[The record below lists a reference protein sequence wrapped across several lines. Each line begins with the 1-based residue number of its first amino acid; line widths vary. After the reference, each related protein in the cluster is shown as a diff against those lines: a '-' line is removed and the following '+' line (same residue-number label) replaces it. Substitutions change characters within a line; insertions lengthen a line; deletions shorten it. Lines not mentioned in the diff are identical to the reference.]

1 MKIHHLSVA
10 EALASLQSNLHGLSA
25 TEAARRLTE
34 YGRNEIEQ
42 VYHEPL
48 LRRFLKEFTHFFAIV
63 LWVAAALAFV
73 AEWREPGHGM
83 ATLGLAIAGV
93 IIVNGV
99 FSFWQ
104 EYRAEK
110 ALAALRSLL
119 PQNVKVRR
127 GGTALTIL
135 ADNLVPGDIVLLE
148 AGDKIPA
155 DCRVAEAFALRVN
168 NATVTG
174 ESLPH
179 SRDAGA
185 SAEADFMQSSNVLLA
200 GTIVVSGETTALVF
214 ATGGHTAFGQ
224 IAHLTQSEKEPPT
237 PLQREIVRLSHFVA
251 VLSLG
256 IGVVFFLIGRAIGL
270 PFWSNF
276 VFAIGIIVANVPEG
290 LLPTLTLA
298 LAMGSQRMA
307 RRNALVR
314 HLPAVE
320 TLGAA
325 TVICTDKT
333 GTLTENK
340 LAVKQAWLGG
350 ETVNVSDTSRFRA
363 VCSSHRHFFAVTR
376 HCHTLKP
383 TRQGDRRTWLGDP
396 LEVALI
402 ELAESIAPGAA
413 DSAPV
418 DEIPF
423 DSERRRMST
432 LHETSEGRI
441 LFMKGAPE
449 VVLPRCD
456 AIETSEGAR
465 EFSSRLRAEAIA
477 AEAAMADKGLRV
489 LAFAVRRVPEN
500 TAREDY
506 ESHLTFAGVVGLE
519 DPPRPEVPAAIQKCR
534 DAGIKVIMVTGDH
547 PHTALAIAKEIDL
560 ARSGNP
566 AVMTGEQLARIS
578 DTELQLTLD
587 APEILFARVAADQK
601 MRIVAALKRKNE
613 IVAVT
618 GDGVNDAPALKQ
630 ADIGISMGRCG
641 TDVAREAAD
650 IILLDDNFAT
660 IVSAIEEGR
669 AVFANIR
676 KFLTYILTSNIP
688 ELVPYLVFALFKV
701 PLALTIIQILAVDL
715 GTDMLPALAL
725 GAEQPDPRTMRQ
737 PPRPRTER
745 LLNFALIAR
754 AYLWLGLLEA
764 SCALAAFFFVLKS
777 GGWTY
782 GRVLASNVPLY
793 LQATT
798 ACLGAI
804 IVTQIANV
812 FLCRSRRESVFRFGL
827 FSNPLILWGILGELT
842 LILLIDYT
850 PWGNAIFG
858 TAPIPLRV
866 WLFTLPFALMMLILE
881 EIRKA
886 IMRRRDRMD
895 AMRPQR
901 LTTQEMDL
909 QPSVHA

>member
-73 AEWREPGHGM
+73 AEWREPGQGM
-83 ATLGLAIAGV
+83 ATLGFAIAGV

-256 IGVVFFLIGRAIGL
+256 IGVVFFFIGRAIGL

-506 ESHLTFAGVVGLE
+506 ESHLTLAGVVGLE
-519 DPPRPEVPAAIQKCR
+519 DSPRTEVPAAIQKCR

-630 ADIGISMGRCG
+630 ADIGISMGRSG

-688 ELVPYLVFALFKV
+688 ELVPYL
-701 PLALTIIQILAVDL
+701 
-715 GTDMLPALAL
+715 
-725 GAEQPDPRTMRQ
+725 
-737 PPRPRTER
+737 
-745 LLNFALIAR
+745 
-754 AYLWLGLLEA
+754 
-764 SCALAAFFFVLKS
+764 
-777 GGWTY
+777 
-782 GRVLASNVPLY
+782 
-793 LQATT
+793 
-798 ACLGAI
+798 
-804 IVTQIANV
+804 
-812 FLCRSRRESVFRFGL
+812 
-827 FSNPLILWGILGELT
+827 
-842 LILLIDYT
+842 
-850 PWGNAIFG
+850 
-858 TAPIPLRV
+858 
-866 WLFTLPFALMMLILE
+866 
-881 EIRKA
+881 
-886 IMRRRDRMD
+886 
-895 AMRPQR
+895 
-901 LTTQEMDL
+901 
-909 QPSVHA
+909 